1 MSACTAIAGRKTV
14 LREIWAMNIDRM
26 LIRLAA
32 LAAVLCGLPALFA
45 AEVAPVDAMRAA
57 KAWVG
62 LGRAMGKIPADRAV
76 ASVDEVEDAATG
88 ARLLVAKFEG
98 GGFVVM
104 AADDLVDPVISFSAT
119 GDGVVT
125 DETSPYWALLRGDI
139 AAREAAAGI
148 VRGAAAASTASVSS
162 PALLRSAVPSVKT
175 AAQRKWA
182 ELLGEQGSNQRSPGA
197 VRLGAAVSA
206 PSDIRVDSFVASRWD
221 QLTHN
226 NYSNGQNCYNYYT
239 PNNYVCGCVATAG
252 AQIMRYWQYPTA
264 SVAQKT
270 FTCAVGGTSA
280 AYTMMGG
287 IYDWSSMPLVPANGV
302 TEAQCQA
309 IGKLTYDVGV
319 SVRMQ
324 WGSNGSSSPSYELAA
339 RLPDTF
345 GYANAV
351 AAMYIDGYYAY
362 SLEEVKK
369 VVVPNCDAR
378 APVVMS
384 ISGAGGHAVLVDG
397 YGYSGADFCMH
408 VNFGW
413 SGVGDAWYLPPDIRE
428 FTAIDGFV
436 CNIFPS
442 ATGSILSGRVI
453 DAGGS
458 PIAGAAVTLRNGAST
473 VVASATTDANGIY
486 SFVAA
491 AGSYLVYADVGE
503 ASAVIDVTLSRTVGT
518 RLTGTGSYY
527 YSTASIGNS
536 YGNDIA
542 ITGMAGVTPPVFSPA
557 PCIFYP
563 STNVAIT
570 CADAGAVIRY
580 TLDGTNPDES
590 SPVYAGPIF
599 VDDTVTIKARAFANG
614 LNPSPV
620 VSATYTYDSA
630 AGAPKGDYFDNPIGI
645 AGATGSRVIDDN
657 ASYTIE
663 AGEPLHTKRPSGNGY
678 TYNYQYRSVWYK
690 WTAPGSGT
698 IVFSTKC
705 SGGGYIYPTCIAV
718 YTGDSLSAIERLAFS
733 ITQDDNY
740 VTSLSITVEQGV
752 TYRIVGMMGYDGSGA
767 FTLSWNGDLTVQRS
781 PYETWAAEKGLG
793 GPEEVTAGVANVF
806 RYVFGIPSG
815 TFSPISAIG
824 FDASGRIVLTLPT
837 IVNTEGVTLSVLS
850 TTDLSNWSPPVAE
863 ERSVTVGTDGTLKF
877 SDTAP
882 SRFYRL
888 KAVLQA
894 P

>member
-1 MSACTAIAGRKTV
+1 MTTPQR
-14 LREIWAMNIDRM
+14 
-26 LIRLAA
+26 LIRIAS
-32 LAAVLCGLPALFA
+32 LAAVLCGSAALPA
-45 AEVAPVDAMRAA
+45 AEVAPADVMRAA

-62 LGRAMGKIPADRAV
+62 LGRSMGKMPTNRAV

-104 AADDLVDPVISFSAT
+104 SADDLVDPVISFSAM

-125 DETSPYWALLRGDI
+125 DEASPYWALLRGDI
-139 AAREAAAGI
+139 AAREAAAGV
-148 VRGAAAASTASVSS
+148 VRGAAAASTASSS
-162 PALLRSAVPSVKT
+162 SRLRLAASSAKT

-182 ELLGEQGSNQRSPGA
+182 ELLGGSAPVSQSPGPA
-197 VRLGAAVSA
+197 LLAASSASA
-206 PSDIRVDSFVASRWD
+206 PSDIRVDSFVASRWN
-221 QLTHN
+221 QSTHN
-226 NYSNGQNCYNYYT
+226 NYSSGQNCYNYYT
-239 PNNYVCGCVATAG
+239 PNHYVCGCVATAG

-264 SVAQKT
+264 SVAAKT

-287 IYDWSSMPLVPANGV
+287 IYDWSAMSLVPADGV

-319 SVRMQ
+319 SVCMHWRAG
-324 WGSNGSSSPSYELAA
+324 GSGAPGYELAA

-397 YGYSGADFCMH
+397 YGYSGTDFCMH

-413 SGVGDAWYLPPDIRE
+413 GGVGDAWYLPPDIRE

-442 ATGSILSGRVI
+442 ATGSILSGRVL

-458 PIAGAAVTLRNGAST
+458 PIAGAAVTLRSGAST
-473 VVASATTDANGIY
+473 VVANATTDANGIY

-491 AGSYLVYADVGE
+491 ADSYLVYADVGE
-503 ASAVIDVTLSRTVGT
+503 SSAVIDVTLSRTVGT

-527 YSTASIGNS
+527 HSAASIGNS

-542 ITGMAGVTPPVFSPA
+542 VTGVAGVTPPVFSPA
-557 PCIFYP
+557 PCLFYP
-563 STNVAIT
+563 STNVVIT
-570 CADAGAVIRY
+570 CIDAGAVIRY
-580 TLDGTNPDES
+580 TLDGTNPDEA
-590 SPVYAGPIF
+590 SPVYAGPIV
-599 VDDTVTIKARAFANG
+599 VDDTVTIKARAFAAG

-630 AGAPKGDYFDNPIGI
+630 AGAPKGDYFDNPISI

-663 AGEPLHTKRPSGNGY
+663 AGEPLHTKRSTGNGY
-678 TYNYQYRSVWYK
+678 TYTYQYRSVWYK

-698 IVFSTKC
+698 MVFSTKC
-705 SGGGYIYPTCIAV
+705 SGGGYIYPTYIAV
-718 YTGDSLSAIERLAFS
+718 YTGDALSAIERLAFS
-733 ITQDDNY
+733 TERDDKW
-740 VTSLSITVEQGV
+740 VTSLSIAVEQGV
-752 TYRIVGMMGYDGSGA
+752 TYRIVGMMGFDGSGA
-767 FTLSWNGDLTVQRS
+767 FTLSWSGDLTVARS
-781 PYETWAAEKGLG
+781 PYETWAAAKGLG

-806 RYVFGIPSG
+806 RYVFGNPSG
-815 TFSPISAIG
+815 TFSPISSIG
-824 FDASGRIVLTLPT
+824 FDASGRIVLMLPT
-837 IVNTEGVTLSVLS
+837 VVNTEGVTLSVLS
-850 TTDLSNWSPPVAE
+850 TDDLSNWSPPVAE
-863 ERSVTVGTDGTLKF
+863 ERSVTVGADGTLKF
-877 SDTAP
+877 NDTSP

-888 KAVLQA
+888 KAVLQD